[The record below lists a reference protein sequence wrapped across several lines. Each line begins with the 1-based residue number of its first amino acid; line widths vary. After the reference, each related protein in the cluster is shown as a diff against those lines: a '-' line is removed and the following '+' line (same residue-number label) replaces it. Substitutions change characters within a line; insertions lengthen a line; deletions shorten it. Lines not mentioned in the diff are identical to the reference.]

1 MPTRTLSE
9 DQFKQ
14 ALETLAKVSATA
26 FSLRE
31 DLMPLTLDDLAI
43 GAEPLSREQIKGE
56 LDSISNDLT
65 LLALETL
72 GASRE
77 EWYAANDTVQ

>member
-1 MPTRTLSE
+1 MPTRALSE
-9 DQFKQ
+9 DRFKQ
-14 ALETLAKVSATA
+14 ALETLAKVSASA

-31 DLMPLTLDDLAI
+31 DLAPLSPEDIAN
-43 GAEPLSREQIKGE
+43 GAEPLSQEQINQA

-72 GASRE
+72 GATRE
-77 EWYAANDTVQ
+77 EWFAANDTVQ